1 MRGSRLWIE
10 ALVALL
16 AIVVIFLVPELLDLY
31 FVIDATIYVSMAI
44 LALSLALVW
53 GFGGILCFGQ
63 AAFFGLGGYT
73 YAVAAINF
81 GNSDIPVLLALL
93 VPACFAALLGYF
105 LFWGRLSDV
114 YLGVVTLTVALILF
128 KFFNATAGDAYKIG
142 KAALGGFDGIPATP
156 PLNLPWNSSI
166 QLAPEQIW
174 YVAATLLLLFYY
186 ASRWLLS
193 THFGQVVVSI
203 RENERRTELLGY
215 DARCY
220 KLLIFTIGGGMAGAS
235 GVLFANCV
243 FVSPAMYSLSY
254 NAQIIIWVTIGGV
267 GTLAGPILGCIMVQ
281 MLTAELGT
289 LEWLD
294 PNFVLGTILIIFVLL
309 IPRGLQP
316 LIRSIGGHALAAL
329 GGRLGSRS

>member
-1 MRGSRLWIE
+1 
-10 ALVALL
+10 
-16 AIVVIFLVPELLDLY
+16 
-31 FVIDATIYVSMAI
+31 
-44 LALSLALVW
+44 
-53 GFGGILCFGQ
+53 
-63 AAFFGLGGYT
+63 
-73 YAVAAINF
+73 
-81 GNSDIPVLLALL
+81 
-93 VPACFAALLGYF
+93 
-105 LFWGRLSDV
+105 
-114 YLGVVTLTVALILF
+114 
-128 KFFNATAGDAYKIG
+128 
-142 KAALGGFDGIPATP
+142 
-156 PLNLPWNSSI
+156 LPWNSSI
-166 QLAPEQIW
+166 QLQPEQIW
-174 YVAATLLLLFYY
+174 YVAAALLLLFYY